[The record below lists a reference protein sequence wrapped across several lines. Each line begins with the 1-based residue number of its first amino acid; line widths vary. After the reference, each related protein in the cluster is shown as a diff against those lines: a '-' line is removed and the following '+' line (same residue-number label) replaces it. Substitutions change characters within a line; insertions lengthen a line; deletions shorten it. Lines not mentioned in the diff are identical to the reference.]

1 MSQNVDFLTGLGA
14 GEERAESQYKQLK
27 VLLKNSS
34 FSNPQDPILKRRSS
48 PYNRL

>member
-27 VLLKNSS
+27 VPNHKTKTLVRN
-34 FSNPQDPILKRRSS
+34 NP
-48 PYNRL
+48 